1 MKNHLVL
8 FLSLLCLQAHA
19 QVNSKNLRIKKPVQS
34 LEAAPVQ
41 KSEAQLEQEER
52 KALAQAY
59 ELYKKEA
66 FESSIATLQKVRT
79 DSSLTQSVYYLLGL
93 NYYRINNFDLAEKYL
108 TEVTRSNTLQEI
120 SMAYYYLGLAQFYK
134 GDYERAMN
142 SFELSIDTSKDAEH
156 DKRADRMIEKCIQVQ
171 NQLENDKLK
180 YTMGYTVGY
189 MYDSNALNVAPQ
201 EDVVVGHV
209 FSASGFFAYKFWQ
222 DKDSSVE
229 PMVYVSDQRTLDYKL
244 KLTDQMQAADATM
257 LLTSI
262 PYKTIVDGYRS
273 TTSMNLGLYML
284 PSDTQTRDMSI
295 ALIYVKQNL
304 GTRLSTDLDL
314 DGQLI
319 IGRDDSQITFSDAAD
334 NQTAIKYD
342 LSGALK
348 YSLRSMQSIA
358 GELGFILND
367 ADGENASYNKVYVN
381 LSYELPTF
389 KNTFSTFKASYGSAD
404 YALSELGRRDNYAAF
419 NYSISKDLSER
430 TTLHGFVGLSRNES
444 TIEDYTYGD
453 STVGIQYVY
462 LTRF

>member
-1 MKNHLVL
+1 
-8 FLSLLCLQAHA
+8 
-19 QVNSKNLRIKKPVQS
+19 
-34 LEAAPVQ
+34 
-41 KSEAQLEQEER
+41 
-52 KALAQAY
+52 
-59 ELYKKEA
+59 
-66 FESSIATLQKVRT
+66 
-79 DSSLTQSVYYLLGL
+79 
-93 NYYRINNFDLAEKYL
+93 
-108 TEVTRSNTLQEI
+108 
-120 SMAYYYLGLAQFYK
+120 
-134 GDYERAMN
+134 
-142 SFELSIDTSKDAEH
+142 
-156 DKRADRMIEKCIQVQ
+156 
-171 NQLENDKLK
+171 
-180 YTMGYTVGY
+180 
-189 MYDSNALNVAPQ
+189 
-201 EDVVVGHV
+201 
-209 FSASGFFAYKFWQ
+209 
-222 DKDSSVE
+222 
-229 PMVYVSDQRTLDYKL
+229 
-244 KLTDQMQAADATM
+244 
-257 LLTSI
+257 
-262 PYKTIVDGYRS
+262 
-273 TTSMNLGLYML
+273 ML

-348 YSLRSMQSIA
+348 YSLRSMQNII

-389 KNTFSTFKASYGSAD
+389 KNTFSTFKVSYGSAD

-430 TTLHGFVGLSRNES
+430 ATLHGFAGLSRNES

-453 STVGIQYVY
+453 STIGIQYVY